1 MIEVCLS
8 ILTLL
13 AVGWTVWFAA
23 SRMRTQVVQSI
34 ASTPDEPDDAEGLLP
49 ETVVDNDFRVWY
61 VENLRKFEHS
71 PHDPTI
77 DPDFYQV
84 QNVTARGLELMR
96 AAGYQDEDE
105 DAPQA
110 N

>member
-1 MIEVCLS
+1 MIEACLGT
-8 ILTLL
+8 LTLL
-13 AVGWTVWFAA
+13 AVGWTGWFMA
-23 SRMRTQVVQSI
+23 SKLRRGIKQQVTALPEV
-34 ASTPDEPDDAEGLLP
+34 DEAEELLP
-49 ETVVDNDFRVWY
+49 ATIVDNDFRVWY

-71 PHDPTI
+71 PNDPTI

-84 QNVTARGLELMR
+84 QNVTGRGLELMR